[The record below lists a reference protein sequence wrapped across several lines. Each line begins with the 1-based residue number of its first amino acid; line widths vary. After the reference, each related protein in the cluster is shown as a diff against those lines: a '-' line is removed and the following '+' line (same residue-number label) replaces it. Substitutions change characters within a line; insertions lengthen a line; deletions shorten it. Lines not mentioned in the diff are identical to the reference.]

1 MSFPRLGTE
10 HCYVCSFVCCNE
22 GIEQLCKWR
31 ERRKKRGKERG
42 HRIALCISVFF
53 SLLPPP
59 PTTQKGLYKRLIS
72 TSLYLRFRV
81 RHVLST
87 TWCSSNNPSRFN
99 KVWHINLQ
107 WHMVLL
113 IYSFQLQIIY
123 PTRRRINKWRRRS
136 LWKPVNIN
144 MKQNTHLYVFIT
156 HTSTLLY
163 AHQHTQITMT
173 WKDEQNQVEK
183 KKMTRGIFLSFFLPL
198 ACLLQ

>member
-42 HRIALCISVFF
+42 HHRFVYFRA
-53 SLLPPP
+53 PP
-59 PTTQKGLYKRLIS
+59 TQKGLYKRLIS

-87 TWCSSNNPSRFN
+87 TWCSSDNPSRFN

-123 PTRRRINKWRRRS
+123 PTRRRINKQRSRS
-136 LWKPVNIN
+136 LWKPVR
-144 MKQNTHLYVFIT
+144 MKQNTYLYVFIML
-156 HTSTLLY
+156 TSTLLY
-163 AHQHTQITMT
+163 AHPHTQITMT

>member
-1 MSFPRLGTE
+1 MRGLNSCANGE
-10 HCYVCSFVCCNE
+10 KEGKKEEKKE
-22 GIEQLCKWR
+22 GIASLC
-31 ERRKKRGKERG
+31 
-42 HRIALCISVFF
+42 VFQF
-53 SLLPPP
+53 FFPYSPPP

-123 PTRRRINKWRRRS
+123 PTRRRINKRRRRS